1 MRTKLTRQEAK
12 DGCSVYVKDANGMWL
27 LFAICNTPAAA
38 VEAARYLR
46 DSKQMETVTR

>member
-1 MRTKLTRQEAK
+1 MKTTKAEAK
-12 DGCSVYVKDANGMWL
+12 DGCSVYVKGSNGMWL
-27 LFAICNTPAAA
+27 LFAICETPADA